1 MCNASPTSGS
11 SHPYSS
17 RLTSRT
23 VSKQT
28 IESGNI
34 SRSTRNF
41 PVLNMAEAK
50 DSISKFFCRLP
61 SSSSG
66 AEVVSDTTD
75 SESSS
80 SSSSWNIRCSS
91 YDVIRLTMQWMV
103 SSSMSG
109 VLRSLSRRF
118 SFSSMAVSN
127 SSDFS
132 LRTCVKRSRD
142 ARRVATSAESSSIR
156 WVWAS
161 FSRFW
166 PFFGVGVAKPFGVS
180 SMLSVRSLTGVI
192 TSAPSDMDK
201 LVNISRILSP
211 RANPIALDGV
221 DTENVALDLRGV
233 GLSSSSSSS
242 KCSEA
247 RLSLSRSSTASS
259 SSSILS
265 FRSS

>member
-1 MCNASPTSGS
+1 
-11 SHPYSS
+11 
-17 RLTSRT
+17 
-23 VSKQT
+23 
-28 IESGNI
+28 
-34 SRSTRNF
+34 
-41 PVLNMAEAK
+41 MAEAK

-91 YDVIRLTMQWMV
+91 YDVMRLTMQWMV

-127 SSDFS
+127 SSDLS
-132 LRTCVKRSRD
+132 LRTCVKRSRE

-161 FSRFW
+161 FSRLW

-180 SMLSVRSLTGVI
+180 SMLSVLSLTGVN

-201 LVNISRILSP
+201 LVKISRILSP

-233 GLSSSSSSS
+233 AASSSSSS
-242 KCSEA
+242 KVTVYPA
-247 RLSLSRSSTASS
+247 L
-259 SSSILS
+259 
-265 FRSS
+265 